1 MSGGALAADTSAPD
15 FAHDVQPLFKKH
27 CYECHGPDKQKNGF
41 RLDRRSAAFSGIV
54 RHNIIPGSSVSS
66 RVYRRVVDSSA
77 GPQMPLE
84 DTLSDEEIETL
95 RRWIDSGA
103 TWPDELA
110 NEVDLPP
117 PDAEAVRL
125 AALIRTSAV
134 DAASRR
140 QVMAAVRALPSIVN
154 ARGKGGTTPL
164 MEAALYG
171 DAKLLAAMLAAG
183 GDPNLR
189 NQRDASA
196 LLWAVDDLAKTR
208 LLLDHGAK
216 PNAASVF
223 GQTPLTQ
230 AAAGVNSAAVVQ
242 LLLERGA
249 EATQPA
255 LNAAARANPAALRL
269 ILARVPDKG
278 DAAMAALRF
287 GCAECLTILQP
298 GAPKPMPRIL
308 TMLLPVGGPGD
319 PDMLHAALELR
330 RPDVNVTDPKGRTAL
345 MMAAISETVPPD
357 FLRTIIARGAKVNAL
372 SPEGLNALDYARRL
386 GRQSTIDV
394 LTEAGLKPT
403 REESPESLAFVPDN
417 DARAAIARSVPLLQ
431 HSAVTFYEKGGCV
444 SCHHNL
450 LGVITTRTLQRQGL
464 SYDTEIAAKELRVL
478 VEDMDASRDLALQ
491 GVVVPGGA
499 TTTTG
504 YILVTLA
511 AADHPAD
518 AATDALVRLL
528 RRAQWPD
535 GRWLSPVRPPSE
547 ASVFTAT
554 SMSMRG
560 IQLYGNARNPAD
572 SAALTRAAAWLRK
585 AAPVST
591 EDRTFHLLGL
601 TWARVPA
608 RERRAAMDALLAAQ
622 RADGGWAQLEYRAS
636 DAYATGQVLVALH
649 EAGLSADAPAYQ
661 RGVRYLLDTQLTDG
675 SWLVRTRSHFTQ
687 FYFDS
692 GFPHGANQFISAGAT
707 NWATQALAWSVVPDR
722 ETGKAGLRSAA
733 R

>member
-1 MSGGALAADTSAPD
+1 MKLLVACAITWCCLSAGALAADSAVPD
-15 FAHDVQPLFKKH
+15 FARDVQPLFKKH

-41 RLDRRSAAFSGIV
+41 RLDRRSAAFSGVV

-66 RVYRRVVDSSA
+66 RVYRRVFDSSA

-95 RRWIDSGA
+95 RRWIDAGA
-103 TWPDELA
+103 HWPDELA

-117 PDAEAVRL
+117 PDADAVRL
-125 AALIRTSAV
+125 AALIRTSAFN
-134 DAASRR
+134 ASSRR
-140 QVMAAVRALPSIVN
+140 QVFAAVRANPSVVN

-171 DAKLLAAMLAAG
+171 DAKLLATMLAAG

-196 LLWAVDDLAKTR
+196 LLWAVDDLAKMR

-223 GQTPLTQ
+223 GQTALTQ

-249 EATQPA
+249 EATQAA

-269 ILARVPDKG
+269 IAARVSDKG

-287 GCAECLTILQP
+287 GCEECLRILQP
-298 GAPKPMPRIL
+298 GEAKPMPRIL

-319 PDMLHAALELR
+319 PDLLHAALEVR
-330 RPDVNVTDPKGRTAL
+330 RPDVNATDAKGRTVL
-345 MMAAISETVPPD
+345 MMAAISEAVPPD
-357 FLRTIIARGAKVNAL
+357 VLRTIIARGANVHAV
-372 SPEGLNALDYARRL
+372 SSEGLNAFDYARRL
-386 GRQSTIDV
+386 GRPSTIEV
-394 LTEAGLKPT
+394 FTEAGAKPT
-403 REESPESLAFVPDN
+403 REELPESLTHVPNN
-417 DARAAIARSVPLLQ
+417 DARAAVARSMPLLQ
-431 HSAVTFYEKGGCV
+431 RSAVTFYEKGGCV

-450 LGVITTRTLQRQGL
+450 LAVVTARTLQQQGL
-464 SYDTEIAAKELRVL
+464 SFDAEIAAKDLRVL
-478 VEDMDASRDLALQ
+478 VDDMEVARDLTLQ

-535 GRWLSPVRPPSE
+535 GRWMSPVRPPSE

-554 SMSMRG
+554 AMSMRG
-560 IQLYGNARNPAD
+560 IQLYGSPRSSAD
-572 SAALTRAAAWLRK
+572 RFAITRAAAWLRK
-585 AAPVST
+585 SAPVST

-601 TWARVPA
+601 TWARAPA
-608 RERRAAMDALLAAQ
+608 RERRAAMDALLATQ
-622 RADGGWAQLEYRAS
+622 KVDGGWAQLGYRAS

-649 EAGLSADAPAYQ
+649 EAGLSVDSAAYR
-661 RGVRYLLDTQLTDG
+661 RGVRYLLDTQLADG

-692 GFPHGANQFISAGAT
+692 GFPHGPNQFISAGAT
-707 NWATQALAWSVVPDR
+707 NWATQALAWSVN
-722 ETGKAGLRSAA
+722 
-733 R
+733 